1 MSPATTPI
9 STSVASHSST
19 SCSLINILSEAKDC
33 NKFSVK
39 SVSLL
44 LTSGKEKLN
53 PGGHAKLSG
62 ISVIE
67 KL

>member
-1 MSPATTPI
+1 
-9 STSVASHSST
+9 
-19 SCSLINILSEAKDC
+19 
-33 NKFSVK
+33 VK
-39 SVSLL
+39 PVSLYF
-44 LTSGKEKLN
+44 LTSGKKLN

>member
-1 MSPATTPI
+1 LARQYNLIQYLLRRPDSYRDTAPI
-9 STSVASHSST
+9 
-19 SCSLINILSEAKDC
+19 LFN

-39 SVSLL
+39 PVSLYF
-44 LTSGKEKLN
+44 LTSGKKLN

>member
-1 MSPATTPI
+1 MLRRPDNYRDTAPI
-9 STSVASHSST
+9 
-19 SCSLINILSEAKDC
+19 LFN
-33 NKFSVK
+33 NKFSEK
-39 SVSLL
+39 SVSSL

>member
-1 MSPATTPI
+1 MAQQYKIIQHLLRRTRQR
-9 STSVASHSST
+9 SV
-19 SCSLINILSEAKDC
+19 ILLS
-33 NKFSVK
+33 K
-39 SVSLL
+39 SFRELVSLY
-44 LTSGKEKLN
+44 LTSGKKLN